1 MTIGLFSAGLTSPP
15 SYRFQWFT
23 IAIEKSGEA
32 RSKCNFGAAL
42 ALVDALFSRSSAEM
56 PGPSAAEQRCSN
68 WPLS

>member
-1 MTIGLFSAGLTSPP
+1 MTVGLFSEGLISP
-15 SYRFQWFT
+15 SSHRFQWST

-42 ALVDALFSRSSAEM
+42 ALGVALFSQSSVEM